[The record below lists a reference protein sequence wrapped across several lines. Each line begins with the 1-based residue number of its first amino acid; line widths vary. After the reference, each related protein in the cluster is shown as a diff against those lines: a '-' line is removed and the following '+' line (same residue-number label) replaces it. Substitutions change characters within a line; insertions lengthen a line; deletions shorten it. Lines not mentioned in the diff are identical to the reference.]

1 MFKLTLPGTQWVL
14 IASVLSPCVAG
25 AESSLPIL
33 TVPPFPGDR
42 YTDTVPATLDLSER
56 LHLSLNAHTRCVN
69 TSAAKPYPPTKY
81 LANHFILLKPEGPEV
96 FRDVNLYGKAML
108 GTLLARM
115 VTGSQQ
121 GIEVDHNWRASWLE
135 WQKCNPIMHGPE
147 GGRRMEWIAMN
158 VRREQGANQ
167 EAWKK
172 LARRAVRRL
181 DEEML
186 AVSGGD

>member
-1 MFKLTLPGTQWVL
+1 
-14 IASVLSPCVAG
+14 
-25 AESSLPIL
+25 
-33 TVPPFPGDR
+33 
-42 YTDTVPATLDLSER
+42 
-56 LHLSLNAHTRCVN
+56 
-69 TSAAKPYPPTKY
+69 
-81 LANHFILLKPEGPEV
+81 
-96 FRDVNLYGKAML
+96 
-108 GTLLARM
+108 
-115 VTGSQQ
+115 
-121 GIEVDHNWRASWLE
+121 
-135 WQKCNPIMHGPE
+135 MHGPE